1 MQILF
6 TCKYV
11 YNYKKKLRRGA
22 QTFKMCRYE
31 ELDNIRTKVSLIFF
45 SERLLQ
51 TTWSDRLSIISC
63 SLH

>member
-1 MQILF
+1 MQI

-11 YNYKKKLRRGA
+11 YNDIKKLRKGA
-22 QTFKMCRYE
+22 HTFKIYRYE
-31 ELDNIRTKVSLIFF
+31 VSDNIRTKVSLIFF